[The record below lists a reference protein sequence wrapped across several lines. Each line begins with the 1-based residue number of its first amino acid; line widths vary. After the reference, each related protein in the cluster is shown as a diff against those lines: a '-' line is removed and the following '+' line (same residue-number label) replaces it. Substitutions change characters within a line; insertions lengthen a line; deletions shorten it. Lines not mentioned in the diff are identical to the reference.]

1 MSHIRKRVT
10 SLLVLRRYEHQF
22 LFLFKCSRDVVTGLL
37 ILTDI
42 CHFNHTFLHA
52 HVEAHT
58 HKHTFI
64 ISTQEE
70 RREPGIG
77 AWLGGVEEGFLSETK
92 AQHTHTHTHTH
103 MLYRAIYLMQE
114 STCCQSEQFCC
125 LSFYSK
131 V

>member
-22 LFLFKCSRDVVTGLL
+22 LFLFEFSRDVVTGSL
-37 ILTDI
+37 ILIDI
-42 CHFNHTFLHA
+42 GHFNNTILHA

-58 HKHTFI
+58 HKHTFM
-64 ISTQEE
+64 ISKQEE

-77 AWLGGVEEGFLSETK
+77 AWLEGVEEGFLSETE

-103 MLYRAIYLMQE
+103 TYA
-114 STCCQSEQFCC
+114 
-125 LSFYSK
+125 